1 MNLVLRYNLEGRPS
15 QATPLDQPTLSIGC
29 LASNKVIL
37 PGAEPV
43 HGIIEQLEDGQWR
56 ISDLGS
62 NQGIYL
68 NNVKIDVETIL
79 KLGDIIRIGKH
90 LLTVDQQREVAPL
103 PALPSQND
111 RLLPN
116 RNEKEIV
123 DTEITP
129 KVNSPSVQKKFE
141 DTAKLEEARST
152 NTQFATTKKMQRV
165 DNGAGVRNAP
175 AEAEPEKVK
184 KLFVNRDA
192 KAGGDVLEVVSYWG
206 NSVLEI
212 EHYTGGPGSH
222 TAKIGTPPADQFIA
236 AGDEDLSGYTLARVI
251 KEGYK
256 IYLKSGMKARL
267 RRSGKIDRVEEGKY
281 TLGQRD
287 IAQVKYGPVSY
298 FILYVRPPALEE
310 LKRKALDPLM
320 FFLLS
325 VMSLIMIGLIPVLVF
340 GTPSN
345 PHDEKDDPWAVVTLP
360 EKPIEEVKIP
370 PPPKP
375 KVEIVKEEKPPEKVE
390 PPKPVPPPPKP
401 AEPKTVVEKPKQEK
415 PVEKPVEVPKTN
427 IAQQIV
433 QPPTPKPAPV
443 PVPTPQP
450 KVNNGLVKTN
460 NAPDNKAAGQ
470 KQPNKAVGASGGPV
484 GGGNPTAGAPR
495 KGDKSVSVKG
505 VEGPKNTAPSGV
517 NLSSLGLGVGKVINK
532 TAPGAIMTNFQNSA
546 GGAGGGSGSAAK
558 TLGMGGGIGTGKS
571 IGLGGTSGAANNFGS
586 GTGGLLSGQGGSG
599 GRGSGAFGSG
609 AGRGQVNVHVSEGGA
624 PGVDGG
630 LTQQEVAAVIRSHL
644 NEIRHCYEQLL
655 QRAPSSAGKVQVK
668 FTVAPTG
675 RVSTA
680 SIANSS
686 ISDAQLQGCI
696 VGKIRS
702 WTFPVPRGG
711 QPVHVDYPFV
721 FNPI

>member
-29 LASNKVIL
+29 LASNKVVL

-62 NQGIYL
+62 DQGIYL
-68 NNVKIDVETIL
+68 NNNKIDVETIL
-79 KLGDIIRIGKH
+79 KLGDVIKIGKH
-90 LLTVDQQREVAPL
+90 LLTVDQQKEPA
-103 PALPSQND
+103 ALPVLPIPTD
-111 RLLPN
+111 RMSFQKPG
-116 RNEKEIV
+116 KDIV

-129 KVNSPSVQKKFE
+129 KENAPTLQKKFE
-141 DTAKLEEARST
+141 DTAKLDEAPSN
-152 NTQFATTKKMQRV
+152 NTQFATTKKMQRME
-165 DNGAGVRNAP
+165 NGAGIRQASPEV
-175 AEAEPEKVK
+175 EPEKVK

-206 NSVLEI
+206 TSVLEI

-236 AGDEDLSGYTLARVI
+236 AGDEDLSGYTLARVV

-298 FILYVRPPALEE
+298 FILYVRPPALEM

-320 FFLLS
+320 FFLLTL
-325 VMSLIMIGLIPVLVF
+325 MSLIMIGLIPVLVF

-360 EKPIEEVKIP
+360 EKPIEPVKIP

-375 KVEIVKEEKPPEKVE
+375 KVEIVKEDKPPEKIE

-401 AEPKTVVEKPKQEK
+401 AEPKTVVEKPKQDK
-415 PVEKPVEVPKTN
+415 PVEKPVEVPKNN
-427 IAQQIV
+427 IAQQII
-433 QPPTPKPAPV
+433 QPPTPKPTPV
-443 PVPTPQP
+443 PMATPQP
-450 KVNNGLVKTN
+450 KGDNGLVKAN
-460 NAPDNKAAGQ
+460 NAPNNKAAGA

-505 VEGPKNTAPSGV
+505 VEGPKNNAPSGV
-517 NLSSLGLGVGKVINK
+517 NLSSLGLGVGKVLNK
-532 TAPGAIMTNFQNSA
+532 TGSGAIMTNFQNSA

-586 GTGGLLSGQGGSG
+586 GTGGLLSGQGGTG
-599 GRGSGAFGSG
+599 GKGSSAFG
-609 AGRGQVNVHVSEGGA
+609 AGRGQVNVQVSEGGA

-630 LTQQEVAAVIRSHL
+630 LTQQEVSAVIRSHL

-668 FTVAPTG
+668 FTVAPSG
-675 RVSTA
+675 RVSAA
-680 SIANSS
+680 SVANST

-696 VGKIRS
+696 VGKVRS
-702 WTFPVPRGG
+702 WSFPVPRGG